1 MTGKGIIILILVIA
15 AIPAL
20 FMLLVGI
27 FGGLDDKKKNRRVK

>member
-1 MTGKGIIILILVIA
+1 MTGKEILTIVLVIA

-27 FGGLDDKKKNRRVK
+27 LGGRGRENRR